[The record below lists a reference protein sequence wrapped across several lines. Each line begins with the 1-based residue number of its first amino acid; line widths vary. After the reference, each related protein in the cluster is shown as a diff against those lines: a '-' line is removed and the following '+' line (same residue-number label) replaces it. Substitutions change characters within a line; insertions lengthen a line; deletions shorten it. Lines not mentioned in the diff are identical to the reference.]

1 MKILLIPTYSETV
14 LTFRRSLIEA
24 LKRKGH
30 EVVIIAHDD
39 ERKQE
44 ILDLG
49 VSFYCARQ
57 NNRSIN
63 PFAFLQYGRT
73 IKQIIHKEK
82 PDAVFTF
89 QLKPNTLGILAAKAA
104 GVKRIYAMV
113 EGAGDVFIKNSAKW
127 KIIRAI
133 VCLLYKTA
141 FSHASKVFFLNEDD
155 KKDFLARKLV
165 KKDQAQII
173 PGIGVD
179 LERFCAKPLK
189 NYRNFLMVARMIRS
203 KGVLE
208 YCKCARL
215 VKGKYPD
222 AQFDYLGHESELTL
236 ADIQEYIDDG
246 SVNYLGAV
254 KDVRPFLENCSCLV
268 LPSYREGMP
277 MSIMEAEAVGRCIIT
292 YNTVG
297 CKDTVVAGYNGFI
310 VPQKDYEAMA
320 EKCIYFIEH
329 PEEAARMGENSRRFA
344 EERFDQ
350 QKINQLLVLTLEGAS
365 ENPIKESVAVK

>member
-1 MKILLIPTYSETV
+1 MKFLLIPTYSETV
-14 LTFRRSLIEA
+14 LTFRRSLIA
-24 LKRKGH
+24 SLKNCGH
-30 EVVIIAHDD
+30 EVVVIAHDD
-39 ERKQE
+39 VRKEE

-49 VSFYCARQ
+49 VTFYCARQ

-63 PFAFLQYGRT
+63 PFAFLQYGRQ

-89 QLKPNTLGILAAKAA
+89 QLKPNTFGILAAKAA

-113 EGAGDVFIKNSAKW
+113 EGAGDVFIKNSVKW
-127 KIIRAI
+127 KLIRAI

-141 FSHASKVFFLNEDD
+141 FSHANKVFFLNEDD
-155 KKDFLARKLV
+155 KEDFVARKLV
-165 KKDQAQII
+165 KKDQAQVI

-179 LERFCAKPLK
+179 LERFDAKPLK
-189 NYRNFLMVARMIRS
+189 NHRNFLMVARMLRS
-203 KGVLE
+203 KGVFE

-215 VKGKYPD
+215 VKEKYPD
-222 AQFDYLGHESELTL
+222 AQFAYLGHESEITL

-246 SVNYLGAV
+246 SVNYFGAV
-254 KDVRPFLENCSCLV
+254 KDVRPYLEDCTCLV

-292 YNTVG
+292 YNSVG
-297 CKDTVVAGYNGFI
+297 CKDTVIDGYNGFI
-310 VPQKDYEAMA
+310 VPQKDYKAMA

-329 PEEAARMGENSRRFA
+329 PEEAPHMGENSRRFA
-344 EERFDQ
+344 EDRFDQ
-350 QKINQLLVLTLEGAS
+350 KKINRQLVLTLEGVS
-365 ENPIKESVAVK
+365 ETPIKESVAVK